1 MNENFKNELV
11 AKWIAF
17 AKENL
22 LVAQTIIHEEYA
34 PYHTVCFM
42 CHSAAEKYLKAF
54 LLLNDRPLKKTHD
67 LSNLLDE
74 CLLVDSRLKMLY
86 DYCELLNNYA
96 ITGRYPEELSI
107 ETISETNAN
116 EAIDSVIVIS
126 EALITAGT
134 II

>member
-1 MNENFKNELV
+1 MNEDFKKQLV

-22 LVAQTIIHEEYA
+22 LVAKTIIHEEYA

-54 LLLNDRPLKKTHD
+54 LLLKNRPLKKTHD
-67 LSNLLDE
+67 LSNLIDE
-74 CLLVDSRLKMLY
+74 CLIVEPTLKVLY
-86 DYCELLNNYA
+86 EYCELLNNYA

-107 ETISETNAN
+107 ETISETDAK
-116 EAIDSVIVIS
+116 EAIDSVNIIS
-126 EALITAGT
+126 ETLMKAST